1 MSLEQVARDLDEE
14 ADACA
19 QMAAGRYADLLRR
32 AAADVRAGGPCG
44 TLLTGYAETPTSG
57 VLPLRLLGG
66 VHALV
71 LAGRAP
77 ALAPYYPSA
86 GGTCRP
92 GDEDACWAAFR
103 AVVEAEAATLG
114 HWLRRP
120 PQTNEVG
127 RASLLIAGLLHATA
141 ELGHLPVRLVELGT
155 SAGLNLRADRFRVE
169 APGFAWG
176 PVDSPVR
183 LPDAWRGAVPD
194 WLRTAGAAYPELAV
208 VERLGCDPRPLDPA
222 DPDDV
227 LALRAYVWPE
237 HTDRFT
243 RLAGALELAGQ
254 VPATVVTAG
263 AADFLAGIEPHP
275 GTLTVVWH
283 SVVRQYVPD
292 TEWARVEAELHRLA
306 AADAPVAYLAFEPYP
321 ERGPRRGPCC
331 RLLARLGDGPT
342 RILSEGHPHGLPA
355 WLP

>member
-1 MSLEQVARDLDEE
+1 MSMDQVAQDLDEE

-19 QMAAGRYADLLRR
+19 QMAADGYADLLRR
-32 AAADVRAGGPCG
+32 AAADIRAGGPCG
-44 TLLTGYAETPTSG
+44 TLLKEYADTPTTG

-77 ALAPYYPSA
+77 ELARYYPSA

-92 GDEDACWAAFR
+92 GDEDARWAAFR
-103 AVVEAEAATLG
+103 AVVDAESATLRG
-114 HWLRRP
+114 WLRRP

-127 RASLLIAGLLHATA
+127 RASLLIAGLLHAVT
-141 ELGHLPVRLVELGT
+141 ELGDLPVRLVELGA

-169 APGFAWG
+169 SPGFAWG

-183 LPDAWRGAVPD
+183 LPDAWRGAPPD
-194 WLRTAGAAYPELAV
+194 WLRAAGAAYPELTV
-208 VERLGCDPRPLDPA
+208 VERLGCDPRPLDPT
-222 DPDDV
+222 DPDGA
-227 LALRAYVWPE
+227 LTLRAYVWPE
-237 HTDRFT
+237 HTERAA
-243 RLAGALELAGQ
+243 RLAGALEVAGQ

-263 AADFLAGIEPHP
+263 AADFLAGIRPTP

-283 SVVRQYVPD
+283 SVVQQYVPAQ
-292 TEWARVEAELHRLA
+292 EWARVDAELERLA
-306 AADAPVAYLAFEPYP
+306 GAEAPVAYLAYEPYP
-321 ERGPRRGPCC
+321 DRDPTRSPRC

-342 RILSEGHPHGLPA
+342 RRLAEGHPHGLPA

>member
-1 MSLEQVARDLDEE
+1 MSMDQVAQTLDEE
-14 ADACA
+14 ADACTR
-19 QMAAGRYADLLRR
+19 MAAAGYADLLRR

-44 TLLTGYAETPTSG
+44 TLLKRYAQTPVSG

-77 ALAPYYPSA
+77 ELARYYPSA
-86 GGTCRP
+86 GGSCRP
-92 GDEDACWAAFR
+92 GDEDARWAAFR
-103 AVVEAEAATLG
+103 AVVEAEPAALDD
-114 HWLRRP
+114 WLRRP

-127 RASLLIAGLLHATA
+127 RASLLITGLLYAASH
-141 ELGHLPVRLVELGT
+141 LGDLPVRLVELGT

-169 APGFAWG
+169 ASGFAWG

-183 LPDAWRGAVPD
+183 LPDAWRGPVPD
-194 WLRTAGAAYPELAV
+194 WLPTAGAAYPELTV
-208 VERLGCDPRPLDPA
+208 VERIGCDPQPLDPT

-237 HTDRFT
+237 HTARAA

-263 AADFLAGIEPHP
+263 AADFLAGIEPRP

-283 SVVRQYVPD
+283 SVMRQYVPD
-292 TEWARVEAELHRLA
+292 EEWARVDAELGRLA
-306 AADAPVAYLAFEPYP
+306 RADAPVAYLAFEPYP
-321 ERGPRRGPCC
+321 ERDLTRSPRC

-342 RILSEGHPHGLPA
+342 RILAEGHPHGLPA
-355 WLP
+355 WLR